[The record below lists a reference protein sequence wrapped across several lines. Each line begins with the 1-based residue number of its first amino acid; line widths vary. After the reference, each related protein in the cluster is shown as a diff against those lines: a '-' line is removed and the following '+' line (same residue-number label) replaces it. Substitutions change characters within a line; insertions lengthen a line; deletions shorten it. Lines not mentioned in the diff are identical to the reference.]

1 MRHSAAWSV
10 KSVEKEEG
18 GGEMRIP
25 SGSERIRAMQASSS
39 SDSARKSLGAQIG
52 DGTHRFV
59 HPVHQSLQRL
69 IWTLPDR
76 KQSVIGIETRTRTL
90 CKVHRLEFCPDS
102 NGVRLNSPKMDPLL
116 MLHSKKE
123 RTSSLLL
130 SASNPATLPPQLH
143 LLFSSPENQH
153 PKTPHHQPCLHLH
166 GH

>member
-1 MRHSAAWSV
+1 M
-10 KSVEKEEG
+10 
-18 GGEMRIP
+18 
-25 SGSERIRAMQASSS
+25 
-39 SDSARKSLGAQIG
+39 QIG

-116 MLHSKKE
+116 MLNSKKE
-123 RTSSLLL
+123 RTSSLLTPQPPILQLCHL
-130 SASNPATLPPQLH
+130 SCPW
-143 LLFSSPENQH
+143 LLLLTRNQH

-166 GH
+166 GPLRVVGVREGGDRGRGGIRVSWHDERVVGDRTSEKVYKSDG